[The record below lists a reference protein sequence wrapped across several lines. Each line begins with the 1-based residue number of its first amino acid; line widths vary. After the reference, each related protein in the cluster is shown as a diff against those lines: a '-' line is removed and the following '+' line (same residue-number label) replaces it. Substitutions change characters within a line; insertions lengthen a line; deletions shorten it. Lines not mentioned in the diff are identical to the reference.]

1 MDGVVSL
8 LNRFSGPIGGLV
20 EKGLLVGVTWAF
32 AQGKI
37 SGDAAGIAASL
48 YAAFSGIFTAI
59 VSSQSGKAQSIVST
73 QGNGITVVKK
83 VDAVEAS
90 IPSVT
95 TTQ

>member
-1 MDGVVSL
+1 METIIGL
-8 LNRFSGPIGGLV
+8 LNKFSGPIGGLV
-20 EKGLLVGVTWAF
+20 EKGLLVGVTWGF
-32 AQGKI
+32 ARGKI
-37 SGDAAGIAASL
+37 SGDAAGIAASF
-48 YAAFSGIFTAI
+48 YTAFSGIFTA
-59 VSSQSGKAQSIVST
+59 VVNSQSGKAQSIVST